1 MKFKVKDIVNEE
13 GKPSNIIHMKE
24 LKIRPYEITALVGC
38 NGSGKTISIL
48 QMIDQL
54 RQNGFEDI
62 GDDISYNPFAVF
74 VKDKTLAKGYYVLFS
89 KNSEFVKTGRRPWEE
104 EAGMAEM
111 YRRVMLSTGE
121 GIVDRANDFMEA
133 TKAAAAK
140 AEQEKVPLVVFVD
153 DFDAGV
159 SIDIMLDM
167 RKQLDAYFKW
177 CRKREIEAYAVVSSN
192 SYDLIQGYRC
202 VYPGNGQEYVFNS
215 YDDFRRFVLFTRA
228 EKDRR

>member
-1 MKFKVKDIVNEE
+1 MQFEFQDVFDEE
-13 GKPSNIIHMKE
+13 EKKLHIINMKE
-24 LKIRPYEITALVGC
+24 LEIKPYEITALVGC

-48 QMIDQL
+48 QMKEQL
-54 RQNGFEDI
+54 RQSGFEDI

-74 VKDKTLAKGYYVLFS
+74 IRDKKPAKGYYVLFS
-89 KNSEFVKTGRRPWEE
+89 KNAEFVKTDNRSWGET
-104 EAGMAEM
+104 ASLADM

-121 GIVDRANDFMEA
+121 GIVDRANEFMVA

-140 AEQEKVPLVVFVD
+140 AEKEKVPLVIFVD

-167 RKQLDAYFKW
+167 RKLLDTCFNW

-192 SYDLIQGYRC
+192 SYDLIRGYRC
-202 VYPGNGQEYVFNS
+202 IYPYNGQEYTFNN
-215 YDDFRRFVLFTRA
+215 YEDFKNFVLFSR
-228 EKDRR
+228 EIKNKR

>member
-1 MKFKVKDIVNEE
+1 MKFKFEDIVNEE
-13 GKPSNIIHMKE
+13 NKGLNIINMKE
-24 LKIRPYEITALVGC
+24 LEIRPYEIAALVGC

-62 GDDISYNPFAVF
+62 GDDVSYNPFAVF
-74 VKDKTLAKGYYVLFS
+74 VKDTKPAKGYYVLFS
-89 KNSEFVKTGRRPWEE
+89 KNAEFVKTGKRGWGDEI
-104 EAGMAEM
+104 GMADI

-133 TKAAAAK
+133 TKIAAAK
-140 AEQEKVPLVVFVD
+140 AQKEKVPLVIFVD

-167 RKQLDAYFKW
+167 KKLLDTYFNW

-202 VYPGNGQEYVFNS
+202 VYPGDGKEYVFNS
-215 YDDFRRFVLFTRA
+215 YDDFKNFVLFSRTI
-228 EKDRR
+228 KDRR

>member
-1 MKFKVKDIVNEE
+1 MRFNFKDIVNEKGE
-13 GKPSNIIHMKE
+13 ALNIIHMKE
-24 LKIRPYEITALVGC
+24 LEIGLYEIAALVGC

-54 RQNGFEDI
+54 KQNGFKDI
-62 GDDISYNPFAVF
+62 GDEPEYNPFAAF
-74 VKDKTLAKGYYVLFS
+74 VKDKTPAKGYYVLFS
-89 KNSEFVKTGRRPWEE
+89 KNAEFVKADKYDEI
-104 EAGMAEM
+104 GMADI
-111 YRRVMLSTGE
+111 YRRVMRSTGE
-121 GIVDRANDFMEA
+121 GIVDRANEFMVA

-140 AEQEKVPLVVFVD
+140 AQEEKVPLVIFVD

-167 RKQLDAYFKW
+167 RKLLDTYFDW
-177 CRKREIEAYAVVSSN
+177 CRLRDVEAYAVVSSN

-202 VYPGNGQEYVFNS
+202 VYPGNGQEYVFNN
-215 YDDFRRFVLFTRA
+215 YDDFKRFVLFSRA